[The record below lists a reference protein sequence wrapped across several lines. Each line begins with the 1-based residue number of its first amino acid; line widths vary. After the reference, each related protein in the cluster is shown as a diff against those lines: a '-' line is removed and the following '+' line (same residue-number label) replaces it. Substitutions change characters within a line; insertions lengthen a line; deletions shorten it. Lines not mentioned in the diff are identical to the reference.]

1 MLKARHTFDL
11 HTESSCHRLM
21 NDERRAAA
29 AAPINWNM
37 YHILNG
43 KKNVGPPLTPALF
56 TLMFNN

>member
-11 HTESSCHRLM
+11 HTKSSCHRLM
-21 NDERRAAA
+21 NDERRAAAA

-43 KKNVGPPLTPALF
+43 KKCGTTIDAGFVYF
-56 TLMFNN
+56 DV

>member
-29 AAPINWNM
+29 AAAPINWNM

-43 KKNVGPPLTPALF
+43 KK
-56 TLMFNN
+56 MWDHH